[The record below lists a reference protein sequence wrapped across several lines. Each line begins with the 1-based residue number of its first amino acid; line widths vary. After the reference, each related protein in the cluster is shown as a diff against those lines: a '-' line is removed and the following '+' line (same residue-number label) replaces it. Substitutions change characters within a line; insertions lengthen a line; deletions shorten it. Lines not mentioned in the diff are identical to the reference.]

1 VLHRASCADSV
12 QRFCQQRP
20 LPLQQR
26 LPSSSRRASVAHG
39 DRHRGA
45 PTTSAE
51 ISAPRGA
58 GRRHCAI
65 VRLPSSSKRPA
76 NRPQI
81 DDSRLRRSQRCI
93 TAASFQI

>member
-1 VLHRASCADSV
+1 LPTATTATAATAAVIQSS
-12 QRFCQQRP
+12 RFCRARP
-20 LPLQQR
+20 P
-26 LPSSSRRASVAHG
+26 

-76 NRPQI
+76 IRPQI